1 MSIEIG
7 TLLISSP
14 DICGGR
20 LRIEGTRITVCQIA
34 SWYKQGYSPEE
45 IEDLYPN
52 LSLAQVYTA
61 LAYYHANTSAVEA
74 DLTAEMVLASTL
86 EEELK
91 KS

>member
-1 MSIEIG
+1 MSTEIG

-14 DICGGR
+14 GICGGR
-20 LRIEGTRITVCQIA
+20 LRIEGTRITVCQIV
-34 SWYKQGYSPEE
+34 SWYKQGNSPEE

-61 LAYYHANTSAVEA
+61 LAYYHANTAAIED
-74 DLTAEMVLASTL
+74 DLAAERVLASTL